1 MRGDEDGRTIIISV
15 VRVGGADDAVVV
27 YSADGVLF

>member
-1 MRGDEDGRTIIISV
+1 MRGDDDGRTISV
-15 VRVGGADDAVVV
+15 VLVGGADDAVVV